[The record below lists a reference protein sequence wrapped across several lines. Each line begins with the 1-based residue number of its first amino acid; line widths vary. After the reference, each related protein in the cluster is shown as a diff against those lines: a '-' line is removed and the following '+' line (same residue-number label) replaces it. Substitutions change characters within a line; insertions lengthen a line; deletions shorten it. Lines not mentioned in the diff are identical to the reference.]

1 MKVLFENWKRYLA
14 ENKEIIMFP
23 ARYLKSHMGEYRTE
37 PHWKNFFKLN
47 NEEKREWAE
56 KVSLDEPVE
65 ITVFMDGTFGHGDGH
80 HRVMAGKI
88 LNINIPITIKY
99 NHIKNKAEPGTW
111 EEWWDLVSQG
121 NDPSKI
127 NQEGYILKSVD
138 RIKELENENPI

>member
-1 MKVLFENWKRYLA
+1 MILVTGGTGFVGTYLLYELSKENSSIKSTFRK
-14 ENKEIIMFP
+14 ENNKELT
-23 ARYLKSHMGEYRTE
+23 R
-37 PHWKNFFKLN
+37 NFFKLN
-47 NEEKREWAE
+47 DEEKREWAE
-56 KVSLDEPVE
+56 TVSLDEPVE

-99 NHIKNKAEPGTW
+99 NHIENKAEPGTW

-127 NQEGYILKSVD
+127 NPEGYLLKSVD

>member
-1 MKVLFENWKRYLA
+1 MKNLFENWKRYLA
-14 ENKEIIMFP
+14 EDKEVIMFP

-47 NEEKREWAE
+47 DEEKREWAE
-56 KVSLDEPVE
+56 TVNLDEPVD
-65 ITVFMDGTFGHGDGH
+65 ITVFMDGTFAHGDGH

-88 LNINIPITIKY
+88 LNVDVPIIITR

-111 EEWWDLVSQG
+111 DVWWELVSQG

-127 NQEGYILKSVD
+127 NPEGYLLKSVD